1 MPVPDTG
8 GRTASHGADPSA
20 CNPTSGLPPEDPKT
34 APDTASKRSDTKE
47 PAGRSSP
54 GEMGTITDY
63 KTE

>member
-8 GRTASHGADPSA
+8 GRTASLG
-20 CNPTSGLPPEDPKT
+20 PTPLPATPPLGPPEDPNT
-34 APDTASKRSDTKE
+34 APDTAGKRSGTKE